1 MKLMDQKEAKISYTQ
16 EELYEYLTT
25 STVISSEAVTDYF
38 AKLKDTLN
46 AAIGLIYTPYN
57 DKAVADILRHKHE
70 VIEKAKMLD
79 YTVTS
84 FNVTSKPINFKG
96 YYTNFVDDLYDNA
109 TEINELTKATLAK
122 FKTALS
128 LYINNNFELVDA
140 SMLGVNQFKTS
151 DSKREQIESDISKYF
166 SSKNGDTKARFRD
179 IFRSY
184 NDIKP
189 VIEGIIRL
197 DSVIY
202 PDKLKETEKEIES
215 IKGLLDTIV
224 ENYIN
229 NPSENTKA
237 KQDLMVITNICAK
250 IVEMH
255 YYFYGTCYNFYS
267 VFKNNMVDLLKL

>member
-1 MKLMDQKEAKISYTQ
+1 MKLMEQ
-16 EELYEYLTT
+16 ENIKTTYSKDSLYEYLIT
-25 STVISSEAVTDYF
+25 STVISNEAITDYF
-38 AKLKDTLN
+38 AKLKDAIN

-70 VIEKAKMLD
+70 VIEKAKHLD
-79 YTVTS
+79 FTATS

-96 YYTNFVDDLYDNA
+96 YYTNFVDDLYNNA
-109 TEINELTKATLAK
+109 KEINELTKNTLSK
-122 FKTALS
+122 FKTVLS
-128 LYINNNFELVDA
+128 LYINSNFELVDA
-140 SMLGVNQFKTS
+140 SMLGINQFKLA
-151 DSKREQIESDISKYF
+151 DSKREKIESDVSKYF
-166 SSKNGDTKARFRD
+166 SSKYGDTKARFRD

-184 NDIKP
+184 SDVKY
-189 VIEGIIRL
+189 VIDGIIKL

-202 PDKLKETEKEIES
+202 PDKLKEVEREVES
-215 IKGLLDTIV
+215 IKGLLDTII

-229 NPSENTKA
+229 NPSRNTKA

-267 VFKNNMVDLLKL
+267 VFKNNIDDLLKL

>member
-1 MKLMDQKEAKISYTQ
+1 MKLMQQQEAKIAYSQ
-16 EELYEYLTT
+16 QKLYEYLTT

-38 AKLKDTLN
+38 AKLKDILN

-70 VIEKAKMLD
+70 VIEKAKHLD
-79 YTVTS
+79 FTATS

-96 YYTNFVDDLYDNA
+96 YYTNFVDDLYSNA
-109 TEINELTKATLAK
+109 KEVNELTSNTLAK

-128 LYINNNFELVDA
+128 LYINNNFEIVDA
-140 SMLGVNQFKTS
+140 SILGINQFKLV
-151 DSKREQIESDISKYF
+151 DNKREQIEKDISKYF
-166 SSKNGDTKARFRD
+166 SSKYGDTKARFRD
-179 IFRSY
+179 ILRSY
-184 NDIKP
+184 NDIKH
-189 VIEGIIRL
+189 VIEGIIKL

-202 PDKLKETEKEIES
+202 PDKLKEVEREVES
-215 IKGLLDTIV
+215 IKGLLDTII

-267 VFKNNMVDLLKL
+267 VFKNNMDDLLKL